1 MHCLTKKRNSI
12 ITVANCERYAVAT
25 RAEELYADQAHV
37 AQLAERCSSILE
49 KLRDNVRNARANDR
63 REPTFSI
70 GKAADLVGR
79 TPAAIRDA
87 EKDGRLPPPPRTETN
102 RRVGYTLAQLND
114 MRGVFGTRPWRD
126 ADDPCAVVAV
136 QNFKGGVGKSTISVH
151 LAQYLAIRGYR
162 VALID
167 CDSQASATTLFGYV
181 PDLDLAEEE
190 TLYPFLRQDEM
201 TSLDYALRRT
211 HFDGLDLIPANLR
224 LFQSEYEL
232 AARMARGQGTLLDRL
247 SQGIAS
253 ISDRYDIVV
262 IDPPPALG
270 AISLSVLR
278 AATALVVPVPPTVM
292 DFSSTAAFLAMLDET
307 MQILTER
314 SMAPEL
320 SFLRFVASKVD
331 ENKSMQK
338 ELMNL
343 MRQVF
348 GTALVRSPL
357 KDSAEIDNAT
367 ARLMTVYELDGPMT
381 SKAVRDR
388 CLAYLDGVNGE
399 IELDIRATWPSHLK
413 RLRQEGLV

>member
-1 MHCLTKKRNSI
+1 MAS
-12 ITVANCERYAVAT
+12 VAAEVERGAEAVA
-25 RAEELYADQAHV
+25 D
-37 AQLAERCSSILE
+37 LARRCSSVLE
-49 KLRDNVRNARANDR
+49 TLRDGARSARADER
-63 REPTFSI
+63 REPTFPI
-70 GKAADLVGR
+70 GVAAGLVGR
-79 TPAAIRDA
+79 TPAALRDA
-87 EKDGRLPPPPRTETN
+87 ERDGRLPPPPRTETN

-126 ADDPCAVVAV
+126 SDDACAVVAV
-136 QNFKGGVGKSTISVH
+136 QNFKGGVGKSTVSVH

-162 VALID
+162 VLLVD

-181 PDLDLAEEE
+181 PDLDLDEEE
-190 TLYPFLRQDEM
+190 TLYPFLRQDEL
-201 TSLDYALRRT
+201 TSLDYAIRKT
-211 HFDGLDLIPANLR
+211 HFDGLDLIPSNLR
-224 LFQSEYEL
+224 LFNSEYEL
-232 AARMARGQGTLLDRL
+232 AAKMARGEGALLDRL

-253 ISDRYDIVV
+253 VADRYDIVV

-307 MQILTER
+307 MELLAER
-314 SMAPEL
+314 GLAPDL
-320 SFLRFVASKVD
+320 DFLRFVASKVD

-338 ELMNL
+338 ELIKL

-348 GTALVRSPL
+348 GTAMIRSPL

-367 ARLMTVYELDGPMT
+367 ARLMTVYELDGPVT
-381 SKAVRDR
+381 SRAVRDR
-388 CLAYLDGVNGE
+388 CLAYLDGVNAE

-413 RLRQEGLV
+413 RLRKEGLA